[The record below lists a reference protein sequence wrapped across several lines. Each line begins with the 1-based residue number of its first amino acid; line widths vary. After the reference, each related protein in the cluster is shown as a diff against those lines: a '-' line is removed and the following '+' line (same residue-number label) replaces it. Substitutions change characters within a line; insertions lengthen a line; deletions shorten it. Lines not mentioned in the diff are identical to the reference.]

1 MYIYI
6 YYRFMSMTKE
16 SSSLVTSAI
25 PQPRRTLGWGNL
37 KSDVLFRLHAKSDI
51 TFAID
56 AHH

>member
-1 MYIYI
+1 
-6 YYRFMSMTKE
+6 MSMTKE